1 MALIDL
7 QKINKQYDIK
17 TILKD
22 VDFTLHEGKRIAIIG
37 QNGQGKSTLMKVIT
51 GEVEPDNGE
60 ISIDKSVK
68 IEMLE
73 QQPKFSTGATV
84 REAIEEQLIELKEA
98 QRRYEELTL
107 LIVENF
113 DESKE
118 NQIGQ
123 NQELLDEQA
132 KIATYL
138 DHHNAWDINNKIERV
153 LQEFS
158 LKNYENKDVS
168 LLSGGE
174 QRRVGLAGL
183 ILKKPDVLLLDEP
196 TNHLDVYMVEFLEE
210 ILLRENF
217 TLIFISH
224 DRYFLDNVATNIVEI
239 ENGILT
245 KFRGGYKDYLSQKE
259 QMIINMQKEHENLV
273 RKLREEAHWMQHGVT
288 ARRKRNEL
296 RKENYFKLKEQVKK
310 NPAKIKKMS
319 LELDREK
326 KSFNS
331 TNIVNKKKML
341 FELDNI
347 YLTLG
352 EKELIKNF
360 TTRILQKD
368 TIAIVGPNGSGKS
381 TILKVFLER
390 LKIDMGSFKKGDFNI
405 GYFDQHREMLDE
417 SKTIMHTFCPNGG
430 DRVELNDGRNM
441 HVFGYLKN
449 FLFPKEYLDKKV
461 GVLSGGEKNR
471 IALAL
476 LFTKKFDVLIMDEPT
491 NDLDIP
497 TINILEQYLQSFQ
510 GALIFVSHDRYFVD
524 KIAKK
529 LFIFKGNG
537 LLEESYQKY
546 SEYLEDEKD
555 IKYIQEMETMETLE
569 QIKSKEP
576 VIQKIKKKVK
586 LTYNEQREHE
596 SLPKEIEELES
607 QMQDLNNCL
616 SNPHCYEEKGIV
628 SVSQELDVVTKQ
640 YDAKVERFL
649 ELEEFIEELENQ
661 KQ

>member
-1 MALIDL
+1 MAIIDI
-7 QKINKQYDIK
+7 QKISKQYDIK
-17 TILKD
+17 VILKD
-22 VDFTLHEGKRIAIIG
+22 VDFTLEVGQRVAVIG
-37 QNGQGKSTLMKVIT
+37 QNGQGKSTFMKILT
-51 GEVEPDNGE
+51 GETEADSGE
-60 ISIDKSVK
+60 IAVDKSVK

-73 QQPKFSTGATV
+73 QQPKFKAGTTV
-84 REAIEEQLIELKEA
+84 REAIEEQLVELKAA
-98 QRRYEELTL
+98 QREYDALALQIAEDYENEELLQRQSTL
-107 LIVENF
+107 SIF
-113 DESKE
+113 
-118 NQIGQ
+118 
-123 NQELLDEQA
+123 
-132 KIATYL
+132 L
-138 DHHNAWDINNKIERV
+138 DHHNAWDLDNKIQRV
-153 LQEFS
+153 LQEFM
-158 LKNYENKDVS
+158 LKEYEFKDVS

-210 ILLRENF
+210 ILLKEKF

-224 DRYFLDNVATNIVEI
+224 DRYFLDNIATNIVEI
-239 ENGILT
+239 ENGTMT
-245 KFRGGYKDYLSQKE
+245 KFKGGYKDYLLQKE
-259 QMIINMQKEHENLV
+259 QMLLNMQRDHENLV
-273 RKLREEAHWMQHGVT
+273 RKLRDEAWWMQHGVT

-296 RKENYFKLKEQVKK
+296 RKDNYFKLKEDVKK
-310 NPAKIKKMS
+310 NPGKITRMK

-326 KSFNS
+326 KAFNGS
-331 TNIVNKKKML
+331 EVVNKKKML
-341 FELDNI
+341 FELDNA

-352 EKELIKNF
+352 DKPLIKDF

-381 TILKVFLER
+381 TMLKVFLER
-390 LKIDMGSFKKGDFNI
+390 LKIDKGSFKKGDFKI

-417 SKTIMHTFCPNGG
+417 NQTIMHQFCPNGG
-430 DRVELNDGRNM
+430 DRVELNDGRSM

-497 TINILEQYLQSFQ
+497 TINILEEYLQSFQ

-529 LFIFKGNG
+529 LFIFKGDG
-537 LLEESYQKY
+537 LLEESLQKY

-555 IKYIQEMETMETLE
+555 VRYVELME
-569 QIKSKEP
+569 KEELLN
-576 VIQKIKKKVK
+576 QKKPAFVQPIVEAPKKKIK
-586 LTYNEQREHE
+586 LTYQQQKDYEN
-596 SLPKEIEELES
+596 LPDEIEKLELEIKKI
-607 QMQDLNNCL
+607 NECL
-616 SNPHCYEEKGIV
+616 SNPKCYEEKGIV
-628 SVSQELDVVTKQ
+628 AISKELENITKT
-640 YDAKVERFL
+640 YDEKVERYL
-649 ELEEFIEELENQ
+649 EIEELIIEITQ
-661 KQ
+661 

>member
-17 TILKD
+17 VILKD
-22 VDFTLHEGKRIAIIG
+22 VDFTLQEGQRIAVIG
-37 QNGQGKSTLMKVIT
+37 QNGQGKSTFMKIIT
-51 GEVEPDNGE
+51 KEVEPDSGE

-73 QQPKFSTGATV
+73 QQPKFESGTTV
-84 REAIEEQLIELKEA
+84 REAIEAQLIEHKAA
-98 QRRYEELTL
+98 QEKYEELTA
-107 LIVENF
+107 LIVE
-113 DESKE
+113 DYE
-118 NQIGQ
+118 NE
-123 NQELLDEQA
+123 ELLNEQA
-132 KIATYL
+132 QVANFL
-138 DHHNAWDINNKIERV
+138 DHHNAWDMDNKVERV

-158 LKNYENKDVS
+158 LKSYESKDVT

-183 ILKKPDVLLLDEP
+183 ILKKPDILLLDEP

-224 DRYFLDNVATNIVEI
+224 DRYFLDNIATNIVEI
-239 ENGILT
+239 DGGVLT
-245 KFRGGYKDYLSQKE
+245 KFKGGYKDYLAQKE
-259 QMIINMQKEHENLV
+259 QMIIQMQKDHENLI
-273 RKLREEAHWMQHGVT
+273 RKFREEAHWMQHGVT

-296 RKENYFKLKEQVKK
+296 RKENYFKLKDEIKS
-310 NPAKIKKMS
+310 NPAKINKMR

-326 KSFNS
+326 KAFMGGG
-331 TNIVNKKKML
+331 VLNKKKML
-341 FELDNI
+341 FELDDV
-347 YLTLG
+347 TVQLG
-352 EKELIKNF
+352 NKLLIDNF

-381 TILKVFLER
+381 TLLKVFLER
-390 LKIDMGSFKKGDFNI
+390 LPINKGSFKKGEFKV

-430 DRVELNDGRNM
+430 DRVQLSDGRNM

-476 LFTKKFDVLIMDEPT
+476 LFTKQFDVLIMDEPT

-537 LLEESYQKY
+537 VLEESVQKY
-546 SEYLEDEKD
+546 SDYLEDEKD
-555 IKYIQEMETMETLE
+555 FKYYEAMGEAERKALEEKPKIEIKQDT
-569 QIKSKEP
+569 
-576 VIQKIKKKVK
+576 KKKVK
-586 LTYNEQREHE
+586 LSYKEQQEYDK
-596 SLPKEIEELES
+596 LPDEIEKLEV
-607 QMQDLNNCL
+607 QIEKINECL
-616 SNPHCYEEKGIV
+616 GNPECYQEKGIV
-628 SVSQELDVVTKQ
+628 AISEELDIISKEHE
-640 YDAKVERFL
+640 KKMERFL
-649 ELEEFIEELENQ
+649 ELEELLESLQNQ
-661 KQ
+661 